1 MTARIKPFHAAL
13 VAKMDDAWLNATLDG
28 AEKTAT
34 IPGSPTDSDRNSIIH
49 AIRTELY
56 NRASR

>member
-1 MTARIKPFHAAL
+1 MARIKSFHAAL
-13 VAKMDDAWLNATLDG
+13 AAKMDDEWLNATLDS

-34 IPGSPTDSDRNSIIH
+34 IPGSPTDSDRNSMIH

-56 NRASR
+56 NRSK